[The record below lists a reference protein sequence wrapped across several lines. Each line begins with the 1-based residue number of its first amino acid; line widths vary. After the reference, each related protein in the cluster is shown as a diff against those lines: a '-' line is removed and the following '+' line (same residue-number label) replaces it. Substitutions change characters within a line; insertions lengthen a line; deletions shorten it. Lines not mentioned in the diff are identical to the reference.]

1 MDECS
6 GRAGGV
12 GIDLSLVGTVE
23 SEALVK
29 NSSVEAN
36 DLTNGGGAARMVAT
50 GRINGCASARCPSA
64 TGALRCPITLTRN
77 WSCDAGAGS
86 AAIVAIV
93 APFAPGLAPS
103 ASAMPNGGIALN
115 PASSGGVERVE
126 GYVVAEIMLKSEFG
140 LEPSSAELGA
150 FDQLGALAAELGAF
164 DDTVLLSATESKS
177 QLLPASGANAIE
189 ESDGAAE
196 RLSEKEAKDVA
207 TSVTTWGSVSFA
219 SS

>member
-1 MDECS
+1 
-6 GRAGGV
+6 
-12 GIDLSLVGTVE
+12 
-23 SEALVK
+23 
-29 NSSVEAN
+29 
-36 DLTNGGGAARMVAT
+36 MVAT

-86 AAIVAIV
+86 AAIVAPI
-93 APFAPGLAPS
+93 APGLAPS
-103 ASAMPNGGIALN
+103 ASAMPNWGIALN
-115 PASSGGVERVE
+115 PASGGGVERVE

-164 DDTVLLSATESKS
+164 DDTVLLSAAESKS
-177 QLLPASGANAIE
+177 QMLPASGANAIE

-207 TSVTTWGSVSFA
+207 TLEATWGSVSFA